1 MGTGKEDVAAATR
14 RALRVRRGWPLL
26 LALALS
32 LPMQP
37 WAADSAPFV
46 MGTDAEDTTF
56 TGKWYRR
63 IYGEAF
69 KRMDVPLTMVAAPT
83 ARLTTIA
90 DRGEVHGQASRVFAY
105 ADAHPDQL
113 RVDEP
118 VNDVRLALHAFG
130 PAPPSGD
137 PKRPEDLAAGT
148 WRVEYRRGVAICE
161 KMLKPLVPADRL
173 SDVTGVEQGLKKLKA
188 GRTDLYCDFD
198 LAVLGELLSPTF
210 KGETGYRQ
218 ALDLNLGLPLHPYIH
233 KSRAELAPRLAET
246 LKKMKAEGLIDRYR
260 HEVVREL
267 EAAR

>member
-14 RALRVRRGWPLL
+14 RAHRGRRGWPLL

-37 WAADSAPFV
+37 RAADSAPFV

-69 KRMDVPLTMVAAPT
+69 RRMDVPLTMATAPT

-113 RVDEP
+113 RVGES
-118 VNDVRLALHAFG
+118 VHDVRLVLHAFG
-130 PAPPSGD
+130 PATQPNP
-137 PKRPEDLAAGT
+137 PKRLEDLAAGN
-148 WRVEYRRGVAICE
+148 WRVEYKRGVAICE
-161 KMLKPLVPADRL
+161 QKLKPWVPADRL
-173 SDVTGVEQGLKKLKA
+173 SDVTDVDQGLKKLKA

-198 LAVLGELLSPTF
+198 LAVLGELLSPAF

-218 ALDLNLGLPLHPYIH
+218 TFDLDVGLPLYPYIH

-246 LKKMKAEGLIDRYR
+246 LKKMKAEGLVERYR